1 MTDMLSTQQIFWS
14 IAIVSSVLLVILLVM
29 TLFDTEEEPASSPDS
44 AGAPWLDARLILLF
58 FTLLGWFTV
67 IGSYLELP
75 LRQNVLFSV
84 LLSFSLVFI
93 PSLAAGFRRS
103 PDQHDL
109 ASDLKGAI
117 LSTGQVLQPIPPHR
131 NGFGKVQLDHRRLP
145 MAMDAVTAGQEIRP
159 GAPVRVVD
167 VIDNRILVVEPLPEE
182 IPPDGGMIR
191 VKSE

>member
-1 MTDMLSTQQIFWS
+1 MTDMLSAQQIFWS
-14 IAIVSSVLLVILLVM
+14 VAIVSSVLLVILLVM
-29 TLFDTEEEPASSPDS
+29 TLFDTDEEPASNQPP
-44 AGAPWLDARLILLF
+44 PWLDARLILLF

-84 LLSFSLVFI
+84 LLSFSLIFI
-93 PSLAAGFRRS
+93 PSLLSAFS
-103 PDQHDL
+103 NQPDQSNL
-109 ASDLKGAI
+109 VSDLKGAI

-145 MAMDAVTAGQEIRP
+145 IAMDAVTAGQEIRP

-191 VKSE
+191 VNNE

>member
-1 MTDMLSTQQIFWS
+1 MLSTQQIFWS
-14 IAIVSSVLLVILLVM
+14 VAIVSSVLLVILLVM
-29 TLFDTEEEPASSPDS
+29 TLFDTDEEPASNQD
-44 AGAPWLDARLILLF
+44 APWLDARLILLF

-67 IGSYLELP
+67 IGSYLELSV
-75 LRQNVLFSV
+75 RQNMLFSI

-93 PSLAAGFRRS
+93 PSLLSGLGKRTHTR
-103 PDQHDL
+103 P

-131 NGFGKVQLDHRRLP
+131 NGFGKVQLDYRRLP
-145 MAMDAVTAGQEIRP
+145 IAMDAVTAGQEIRP
-159 GAPVRVVD
+159 GSPVRVVD

-191 VKSE
+191 VNNE

>member
-1 MTDMLSTQQIFWS
+1 M
-14 IAIVSSVLLVILLVM
+14 SSVLLVILLVM
-29 TLFDTEEEPASSPDS
+29 TLFDTEEEPTSSQGSPGPS
-44 AGAPWLDARLILLF
+44 WLDSRLILLF

-67 IGSYLELP
+67 IGSYLEFS
-75 LRQNVLFSV
+75 LRQNVLISV

-93 PSLAAGFRRS
+93 PSLLSWFRKQ
-103 PDQHDL
+103 PDTDL
-109 ASDLKGAI
+109 ISDLKGAI

-145 MAMDAVTAGQEIRP
+145 MAMDAVTAGQELQP

-167 VIDNRILVVEPLPEE
+167 VIDNRILVVEPLPNE

-191 VKSE
+191 VNNEK

>member
-1 MTDMLSTQQIFWS
+1 MTDMLSAQQIFWS
-14 IAIVSSVLLVILLVM
+14 VAIVSSVLLVILLVM
-29 TLFDTEEEPASSPDS
+29 TLFDTDEEPASNQPP
-44 AGAPWLDARLILLF
+44 PWLDARLILLF

-84 LLSFSLVFI
+84 LLSFSLIFI
-93 PSLAAGFRRS
+93 PSLLSVFS
-103 PDQHDL
+103 NQPDQSNL
-109 ASDLKGAI
+109 VSDLKGAI

-145 MAMDAVTAGQEIRP
+145 IAMDAVTAGQEIRP

-191 VKSE
+191 VNNE